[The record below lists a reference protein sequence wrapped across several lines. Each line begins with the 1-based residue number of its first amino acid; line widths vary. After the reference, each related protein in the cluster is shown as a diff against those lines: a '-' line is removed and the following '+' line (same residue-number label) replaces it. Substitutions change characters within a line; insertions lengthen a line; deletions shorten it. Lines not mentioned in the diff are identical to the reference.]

1 MPHVIG
7 TSELAL
13 VEMWENKY
21 LLGMSA
27 GGVPWYIALSLMW
40 HIYDCLYR
48 DRWASHRLGSPVK
61 CNVCEC
67 SYNLRC
73 SAAADTNLEGAVG
86 RQPVPL
92 RQRVLC
98 GPVCA
103 AGLTTSIISII

>member
-1 MPHVIG
+1 MVNMLHVFG
-7 TSELAL
+7 TLNGFGRDVGNE
-13 VEMWENKY
+13 Y

-67 SYNLRC
+67 SRNLRC
-73 SAAADTNLEGAVG
+73 SAAADRKLRGLLADSLRPSVKGFCVG
-86 RQPVPL
+86 LFAQQV
-92 RQRVLC
+92 
-98 GPVCA
+98 
-103 AGLTTSIISII
+103 